1 MKTEST
7 SWWSTL
13 ETLDTTLGVV
23 LALVAIVGYG
33 LALRNWLRFKDLT
46 KTQARVE
53 QRAASLLVDLDRAE
67 KENAQ
72 LARTRDEWMPKAWLK
87 EADKEVA
94 SGNDIRATDILD
106 QGYQR
111 VREDLARVI
120 LRLSQYHAA
129 LSVGENPAEELE
141 AARALCRIAQGLA
154 PHLKKALQLSEE
166 LNSTVSVDAQIF
178 KIPVREALPSDPE
191 SAQTLIMKLLESSE
205 FHLRRGRY
213 KISLLLCERAER
225 ISRHAGLSQTII
237 GATAKHKL
245 AERCMLTGNYQIAW
259 ETVNGLLDL
268 REQILEP
275 NHLDTHNTRRLEA
288 DILYCLGREQEGLF
302 KIGKAIELA
311 ENSLG
316 NDHLLTLFMKS
327 DSAQFL
333 AKLGLFDDSAEVLD
347 NIVTLVYNRH
357 EKCIDSHSRL
367 LLKCSEVYS
376 TVGHSAKAKE
386 ILNEIIPRMEKLLGQ
401 EHPQTQAAQTLRNE
415 LTKRTY
421 L

>member
-1 MKTEST
+1 
-7 SWWSTL
+7 
-13 ETLDTTLGVV
+13 
-23 LALVAIVGYG
+23 
-33 LALRNWLRFKDLT
+33 
-46 KTQARVE
+46 
-53 QRAASLLVDLDRAE
+53 
-67 KENAQ
+67 
-72 LARTRDEWMPKAWLK
+72 
-87 EADKEVA
+87 
-94 SGNDIRATDILD
+94 
-106 QGYQR
+106 
-111 VREDLARVI
+111 
-120 LRLSQYHAA
+120 
-129 LSVGENPAEELE
+129 
-141 AARALCRIAQGLA
+141 
-154 PHLKKALQLSEE
+154 
-166 LNSTVSVDAQIF
+166 
-178 KIPVREALPSDPE
+178 
-191 SAQTLIMKLLESSE
+191 
-205 FHLRRGRY
+205 
-213 KISLLLCERAER
+213 
-225 ISRHAGLSQTII
+225 
-237 GATAKHKL
+237 
-245 AERCMLTGNYQIAW
+245 MLTGNYQIAW